1 MWHGNALATANAL
14 KPTIR
19 ATLLNYLHFPQALM
33 IPPFSVLYLTVVC
46 RTASCALLGFFQVWR
61 PAFEVRSKILF
72 YLRIPD
78 QLFQRECFIWL
89 TILFSMPH
97 HTFLHGNGERKCSGK
112 QFGPKF
118 LGAAAGGS
126 QHPAWLAAW
135 QRRAG
140 VPRLSLTGVCEN
152 GTLLIWES
160 QHLGTQSVM
169 GYWCPE
175 TISFL
180 EPARSHSQ
188 GWLPSAPPA
197 ALAAVPSCRESQSA
211 QLLWV
216 HLPKRSSPAEKPCR
230 SFIQWKTSALQGSKW
245 TCVLSVWIE

>member
-1 MWHGNALATANAL
+1 MAMEKGNVAG
-14 KPTIR
+14 
-19 ATLLNYLHFPQALM
+19 NYLGQN
-33 IPPFSVLYLTVVC
+33 S
-46 RTASCALLGFFQVWR
+46 R
-61 PAFEVRSKILF
+61 
-72 YLRIPD
+72 
-78 QLFQRECFIWL
+78 
-89 TILFSMPH
+89 
-97 HTFLHGNGERKCSGK
+97 
-112 QFGPKF
+112 
-118 LGAAAGGS
+118 GAAAGGS

-169 GYWCPE
+169 GYWRPE
-175 TISFL
+175 TIWFL
-180 EPARSHSQ
+180 ESARSHSE

-197 ALAAVPSCRESQSA
+197 ALAAVRSCRERQSA

-216 HLPKRSSPAEKPCR
+216 RLPKRSSPAEKPCR

>member
-46 RTASCALLGFFQVWR
+46 RAASCALLGFFQVWR

-112 QFGPKF
+112 QFGPKSRGQQQEG
-118 LGAAAGGS
+118 LSTQRGWPPDRGGQAS
-126 QHPAWLAAW
+126 PGWVSRGSVRMGPCW
-135 QRRAG
+135 SG
-140 VPRLSLTGVCEN
+140 SLN
-152 GTLLIWES
+152 I
-160 QHLGTQSVM
+160 
-169 GYWCPE
+169 
-175 TISFL
+175 
-180 EPARSHSQ
+180 
-188 GWLPSAPPA
+188 
-197 ALAAVPSCRESQSA
+197 
-211 QLLWV
+211 
-216 HLPKRSSPAEKPCR
+216 
-230 SFIQWKTSALQGSKW
+230 SALSP
-245 TCVLSVWIE
+245 

>member
-1 MWHGNALATANAL
+1 MWHGNPLATANAL

-33 IPPFSVLYLTVVC
+33 IPPFSVLYLTVVY

-112 QFGPKF
+112 LFGPK
-118 LGAAAGGS
+118 LPGGS
-126 QHPAWLAAW
+126 SGRVSAPSVVGRLTEAGRRPQAESHGGLWEWDLADL
-135 QRRAG
+135 G
-140 VPRLSLTGVCEN
+140 VSTSRHSVRNGLLAPRDHLVLRIRSLTFWGVAAFRSASSPRS
-152 GTLLIWES
+152 G
-160 QHLGTQSVM
+160 
-169 GYWCPE
+169 PE
-175 TISFL
+175 L
-180 EPARSHSQ
+180 QRAPERS
-188 GWLPSAPPA
+188 
-197 ALAAVPSCRESQSA
+197 AAVGPLA
-211 QLLWV
+211 Q
-216 HLPKRSSPAEKPCR
+216 E
-230 SFIQWKTSALQGSKW
+230 I
-245 TCVLSVWIE
+245 